1 MKTLLITL
9 LITLGLT
16 SPEINSDQAQNQD
29 KGMHASWNVL
39 LQKYVDDDGNVDYNS
54 WKKNQNDLD
63 KYIQL
68 LENKPPASYWDK
80 NDSLAYF
87 INAYNAVTV
96 KLILDNYPLK
106 SIRDIKDPWDSK
118 SLNLPNNTMTLN
130 DIEHK
135 VLRKMGDPRIHFAIN
150 CASASCPQLSNEA
163 FRASKV
169 QKQLEEATALFIN
182 DTSKNEITE
191 KNIGL
196 SKIFLWFSKDFGS
209 KKERIVF
216 IQKYSQ
222 KPFKD
227 KAKIKYQEYDWSLN
241 E

>member
-16 SPEINSDQAQNQD
+16 SPEIHFDQAQNQD

-39 LQKYVDDDGNVDYNS
+39 LQKYVDDDGNVGYNS

-150 CASASCPQLSNEA
+150 CASTSCPQLSNEA

-182 DTSKNEITE
+182 DTSKNEISE

-196 SKIFLWFSKDFGS
+196 SKIFLWFSKDFGG
-209 KKERIVF
+209 KKERILF
-216 IQKYSQ
+216 ILKG
-222 KPFKD
+222 F
-227 KAKIKYQEYDWSLN
+227 L
-241 E
+241 

>member
-9 LITLGLT
+9 LVTLGLT

-29 KGMHASWNVL
+29 KGMHTSWNVL
-39 LQKYVDDDGNVDYNS
+39 LQKYVDNDGNVDYSS

-68 LENKPPASYWDK
+68 LENKQPASYWDK

-106 SIRDIKDPWDSK
+106 SIREIKYPWDSK

-169 QKQLEEATALFIN
+169 QKQLEEVTALFIN
-182 DTSKNEITE
+182 DTSKNEISE

-209 KKERIVF
+209 KKERILF
-216 IQKYSQ
+216 IQKYSR

-227 KAKIKYQEYDWSLN
+227 KAKIKYREYDWSLN

>member
-9 LITLGLT
+9 LISLGLT
-16 SPEINSDQAQNQD
+16 NSEINFQQDQNQD
-29 KGMHASWNVL
+29 KGIHASWNVL
-39 LQKYVDDDGNVDYNS
+39 LQQYVDADGNVDYHS
-54 WKKNQNDLD
+54 WKKSQTDLD

-68 LENKPPASYWDK
+68 LEKTPPANYWDK

-118 SLNLPNNTMTLN
+118 SLNLPNNRLTLN

-135 VLRKMGDPRIHFAIN
+135 VLRKMDDPRIHFAIN

-182 DTSKNEITE
+182 DTSKNQISE

-209 KKERIVF
+209 KEERIAF

-222 KPFKD
+222 EPFKD
-227 KAKIKYQEYDWSLN
+227 NAKIKYQEYDWSLN